1 MELENNNNMVI
12 TVMRRYPRAV
22 IVIAQLFG
30 TSLWF
35 SVNGVWLPLSQDL
48 GLTEADLGLMTLA
61 VQCGFIVGTLAL
73 AITGL
78 ADRFGASRIFAV
90 SCVLGAIVNAG
101 FALAASHSLFGFSLR
116 FATGLCLAGI
126 YPLGMKM
133 IIAWTP
139 KYSGAAL
146 AWLVGML
153 TLGTAL
159 PHLMRGIALTMPWQ
173 WPLLGSSLL
182 AIAGGALVLLLGDG
196 PHLPKSHG
204 PVPLRQGLIA
214 LRSMRFRAVVGGYVG
229 HMWELY
235 AFWMLTPLLVGRELQ
250 RLNLTSNLIP
260 GLAFAVIASG
270 ALGCIGGG
278 WLGRR
283 YGSEW
288 VARRVLMASGLVCLC
303 YPFLSNAPP
312 IVLLILLFVW
322 GLTIVADSPQFS
334 ALAATHAPPRFIGS
348 SLAVM
353 NATGFGLTLPAIWI
367 VGSRWEVQGIWVLA
381 WLWPGPFLGLLALR
395 GLKQPAR
402 QL

>member
-1 MELENNNNMVI
+1 MH
-12 TVMRRYPRAV
+12 RYPLAV

-35 SVNGVWLPLSQDL
+35 SVNGVWLPLSQEL

-61 VQCGFIVGTLAL
+61 VQCGFIAGTLAL
-73 AITGL
+73 AVTGL

-90 SCVLGAIVNAG
+90 AGALGAIVNAG
-101 FALAASHSLFGFSLR
+101 FILAVPHPPAGILLR

-133 IIAWTP
+133 VIAWTP
-139 KYSGAAL
+139 RHSGAAL

-159 PHLMRGIALTMPWQ
+159 PHLMRGITLSMPWQ

-182 AIAGGALVLLLGDG
+182 AATGGALVFLLGDG
-196 PHLPKSHG
+196 PHLPRHSG
-204 PVPLRQGLIA
+204 PVPLRQGLVA
-214 LRSMRFRAVVGGYVG
+214 LRDGRFRAVVGGYVG

-235 AFWMLTPLLVGRELQ
+235 AFWMLVPLLVGRELQ
-250 RLNLTSNLIP
+250 RLNLSSNLIP

-270 ALGCIGGG
+270 TLGCIGGG
-278 WLGRR
+278 WLSRR
-283 YGSEW
+283 RGSEW
-288 VARRVLMASGLVCLC
+288 VARRALMASGLVCLC
-303 YPFLSNAPP
+303 YPFLGNASP
-312 IVLLILLFVW
+312 LLLLVLLFVW
-322 GLTIVADSPQFS
+322 GLTIIADSPQFS
-334 ALAATHAPPRFIGS
+334 ALAATHAPPRFVGS

-367 VGSRWEVQGIWVLA
+367 AGSLWEAQGLWVLV

-395 GLKQPAR
+395 GLKR
-402 QL
+402 